1 MTENK
6 HETLSDE
13 DLFRLELLADGELDE
28 ESRRTLLSRLDRTSD
43 GWRRCALAFLEAQCL
58 GESLERGVLF
68 GEPACSGSET
78 GDESPVFPPAAA
90 GAERDPAPKPL
101 RPGLDVPHGS
111 RRGRSRLFLTMV
123 STACAV
129 ILVGLAGWY
138 AGLRYDSGRDL
149 PRAKGEAF
157 SAANPAPDDSMD
169 LTRENGVP
177 ILAAGKEVSVPMAA
191 PSAGFDTAVSRSAD
205 SIPAV
210 SGRGISAQS
219 AKTLASVSQSQN
231 SEKLRH
237 ITIRRPGGLDEI
249 SVPCVEA
256 ESYVSDNSAAKAL
269 AENYRHAGCQV
280 ETRHEDL
287 EFRLQDGKTVIV
299 PVDTID
305 VQRAPQK
312 IIHFL

>member
-1 MTENK
+1 MTEK
-6 HETLSDE
+6 KRETLSDE

-28 ESRRTLLSRLDRTSD
+28 DSRRTLLSRLDQTSD

-58 GESLERGVLF
+58 GESFERGVLF
-68 GEPACSGSET
+68 GGPGCSGSET
-78 GDESPVFPPAAA
+78 EDVSPVFLSAAA
-90 GAERDPAPKPL
+90 GADRVPVLKPH
-101 RPGLDVPHGS
+101 RPGADVPHG
-111 RRGRSRLFLTMV
+111 RRRDRSRLFLTMA
-123 STACAV
+123 SSACAV

-157 SAANPAPDDSMD
+157 FAESPVPDDSAD
-169 LTRENGVP
+169 LSRESSVP
-177 ILAAGKEVSVPMAA
+177 ILVAGKEVTAPMSPPPAE
-191 PSAGFDTAVSRSAD
+191 FDNALSRSVG
-205 SIPAV
+205 SIPALN
-210 SGRGISAQS
+210 GRGISAPP
-219 AKTLASVSQSQN
+219 AKTFASASQN

-256 ESYVSDNSAAKAL
+256 ESYVSDNSAARAL
-269 AENYRHAGCQV
+269 AENYRQAGCQV

>member
-1 MTENK
+1 MTEKK

-28 ESRRTLLSRLDRTSD
+28 ESRRTLLSRLDQTSD

-58 GESLERGVLF
+58 GESFERGVLF
-68 GEPACSGSET
+68 GEPARSGSET
-78 GDESPVFPPAAA
+78 GDLSPVFPPAAA
-90 GAERDPAPKPL
+90 DAECVPALKPH
-101 RPGLDVPHGS
+101 RPGVDVPRG
-111 RRGRSRLFLTMV
+111 RRRERSRLLLTMV
-123 STACAV
+123 SSACAV

-157 SAANPAPDDSMD
+157 FAGNSVPDDSAD
-169 LTRENGVP
+169 LSLES
-177 ILAAGKEVSVPMAA
+177 SVPMLAA
-191 PSAGFDTAVSRSAD
+191 EKEVPITMTAPPAEFDNALSRSVD

-210 SGRGISAQS
+210 SGRGISAPS
-219 AKTLASVSQSQN
+219 AKALASASQN

-256 ESYVSDNSAAKAL
+256 ESYVSDNSAARAL
-269 AENYRHAGCQV
+269 AENYRQAGCQV

-287 EFRLQDGKTVIV
+287 EFRLQDGQTVIV